1 MPSSFSIIIP
11 VLNEEGSLRQL
22 VQEIV
27 DSVTPLAVKWEI
39 VFVDDGSVDSSW
51 SLIQELSAEHP
62 TVRGIRFRRN
72 FGKAAALTAGV
83 AAAEFPIIIT
93 MDGDRQ
99 DDPTEIPRFLEQL
112 EQGGYDVVSGW
123 KQVRNDPIDKTL
135 PSKVFNFLVGRL
147 TGVQL
152 QDHNCGFKCYRRE
165 VFDEIRL
172 YGELHRF
179 VPVLAASRG
188 FRIGEMSVQHRARS
202 HGKSKY
208 NWRRIY
214 RGLLDLMTVVML
226 ANYRQRPQ
234 HLLGVIGGCSL
245 LLGMSGLGVMA
256 GYWVLREL
264 AVLDPEYWSPLHQ
277 RPIVLYSLGALLL
290 GGQLLSVGLLAEL
303 LTAQTAHSTPSF
315 SVRETTSNRESAA
328 QNDLN

>member
-1 MPSSFSIIIP
+1 MPSSFSIVIP

-39 VFVDDGSVDSSW
+39 VFVDDGSEDSSW
-51 SLIQELSAEHP
+51 SLIQELSTEYP

-83 AAAEFPIIIT
+83 AVAEFPIIIT

-99 DDPTEIPRFLEQL
+99 DDPAEIPRFLEQL
-112 EQGGYDVVSGW
+112 ELGGYDVVSGW
-123 KQVRNDPIDKTL
+123 KQVRNDPIDKTI

-165 VFDEIRL
+165 VFDEVRL

-315 SVRETTSNRESAA
+315 SIRETTDPGQPQR
-328 QNDLN
+328 

>member
-1 MPSSFSIIIP
+1 MPSSFSIVIP

-22 VQEIV
+22 VHEIV
-27 DSVTPLAVKWEI
+27 DSVTPLDVKWEI
-39 VFVDDGSVDSSW
+39 VFVDDGSEDSSW
-51 SLIQELSAEHP
+51 SLIQELSTEYP

-83 AAAEFPIIIT
+83 AVAEFPIIIT

-99 DDPTEIPRFLEQL
+99 DDPAEIPRFLEQL
-112 EQGGYDVVSGW
+112 ELGGYDVVSGW
-123 KQVRNDPIDKTL
+123 KQVRNDPIDKTI

-165 VFDEIRL
+165 VFDEVRL

-315 SVRETTSNRESAA
+315 SIRETTDPGQPKR
-328 QNDLN
+328 